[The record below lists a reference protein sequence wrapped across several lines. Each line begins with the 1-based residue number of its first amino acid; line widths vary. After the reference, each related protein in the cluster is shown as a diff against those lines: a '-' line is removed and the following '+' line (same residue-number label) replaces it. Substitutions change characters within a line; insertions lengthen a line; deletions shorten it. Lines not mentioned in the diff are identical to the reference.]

1 MLSTRISYTPD
12 RRALLAV
19 IVLLAACV
27 ADPQLPVPNTGL
39 PNVPD
44 VLAFDALDLGVNP
57 HDTEA
62 TPLPVG
68 TAEDGGETVG
78 PSDSLAPDS
87 STDGSTLVPL
97 AVRECEAKFR
107 HEPTGEAPES
117 VHVAGAFN
125 DWDPAAL
132 PLSEQEDGAWLGTL
146 DLRELAQGSYGYK
159 LVLDGEDWRL
169 DLGTMMRRFDG
180 EFENSK
186 LLVPNCHA
194 PSLEVIETSVEQDSM
209 SVRIEVA
216 VQTGIDGELDL
227 QSLSARHGLESIQG
241 AWDATRGTL
250 VVDLEGLAFGK
261 HTFRFDAAGSG
272 GPAEPLLVSF
282 WFEPEPFDWR
292 DATLYFAF
300 TDRFRDGD
308 GVNTPLSCMP
318 EDSIANWRGGDW
330 AGITAA
336 IEEGYFDDLGVRAL
350 WLSAPMD
357 NPEDCVSGTS
367 GKTYSAYHA
376 YFPSNTLE
384 TEPRFGSLD
393 DLRTLVKSAHDRGIR
408 VLVDLVANHVYETA
422 TEYTEHADDGWF
434 NMDGVC
440 KEQGWEPAETCWFE
454 TYMPDLNHR
463 NDAVVEHMTDVALYW
478 LREAD
483 LDGFRIDA
491 AKHMHPN
498 FFHTLR
504 HKVDEHITAHAD
516 QPLWFVGET
525 FSGGW
530 GGGTGSEEALVASY
544 LGPSLLDGQFDF
556 PLYWPLR
563 DSLATQSAPLSW
575 LGEAIVG
582 THAYYGEDAVM
593 SSFLG
598 NHDLPRFISIAAG
611 QSIDTCPDGAAAA
624 WACPPELVT
633 EEEPYGRLLRAFT
646 MLAAGPEVPLLYYGD
661 EIGLAGAGDPDNR
674 RMMPWGPLSDLQET
688 LRTQVR
694 ALFSARAKSVA
705 LRRGDVSV
713 ADSSDV
719 HLVLRRATDADIAYG
734 AVNVGEQPIPLSLD
748 VPGGGSL
755 TDALTGE
762 SFDAV
767 VETVTVT
774 LEGKSARLLVP

>member
-1 MLSTRISYTPD
+1 MPSTRIPYTPE
-12 RRALLAV
+12 RAAFL
-19 IVLLAACV
+19 VLLSGMLACS
-27 ADPQLPVPNTGL
+27 ADPQVEMASAEAPNI
-39 PNVPD
+39 PD
-44 VLAFDALDLGVNP
+44 VLGFDALDLGVVP
-57 HDTEA
+57 HDTQAAALPEIA
-62 TPLPVG
+62 T
-68 TAEDGGETVG
+68 EDGVGGDGPDGSLVIDGVLGETWVAR
-78 PSDSLAPDS
+78 P
-87 STDGSTLVPL
+87 
-97 AVRECEAKFR
+97 CEAKFR
-107 HEPTGEAPES
+107 YEPTGEAPET
-117 VHVAGAFN
+117 VHVAGGFN
-125 DWDPAAL
+125 GWDPTVM
-132 PLSEQEDGAWLGTL
+132 PLSEQEDGAWIGTL
-146 DLRELAQGSYGYK
+146 DLRELTEGSYGYK
-159 LVLDGEDWRL
+159 LVLDGENWQL
-169 DLGTMMRRFDG
+169 DPGTMMRRYDG

-194 PSLEVIETSVEQDSM
+194 PALELIESSVDQASM

-216 VQTGIDGELDL
+216 VRSGIDGEIDL
-227 QSLSARHGLESIQG
+227 QSLSARHGTEILDG
-241 AWDATRGTL
+241 VWDLTRGTML
-250 VVDLEGLAFGK
+250 VDLEGLSPGK
-261 HTFRFDAAGSG
+261 HTFRFDASG
-272 GPAEPLLVSF
+272 AQGPAEPLLVSF
-282 WFEPEPFDWR
+282 WLEQEPFDWR

-308 GVNTPLSCMP
+308 GVSAPVTCMP

-330 AGITAA
+330 SGITAA

-357 NPEDCVSGTS
+357 NPDDCVSGTA

-384 TEPRFGSLD
+384 TEPRFGSLE
-393 DLRTLVKSAHDRGIR
+393 DLRALVSSAHERGIR

-422 TEYTEHADDGWF
+422 AEYIEHADDDWF
-434 NMDGVC
+434 NVDGVC
-440 KEQGWEPAETCWFE
+440 KEQGWEPPETCWFE
-454 TYMPDLNHR
+454 SYMPDLNHR
-463 NDAVVEHMTDVALYW
+463 NDAVVEHMSDVALHW

-498 FFHTLR
+498 FFRTLR
-504 HKVDEHITAHAD
+504 HKVAEHITAHAD

-563 DSLATQSAPLSW
+563 DALATESAPLSW
-575 LGEAIVG
+575 LGEVIVG

-593 SSFLG
+593 SSFIG

-611 QSIDTCPDGAAAA
+611 QSIDTCPDGASPAA
-624 WACPPELVT
+624 WECPPELVV
-633 EEEPYGRLLRAFT
+633 EEDPYGRLLRAFT
-646 MLAAGPEVPLLYYGD
+646 VLAAGPEVPLLYYGD
-661 EIGLAGAGDPDNR
+661 EIGLPGAGDPDNR
-674 RMMPWGPLSDLQET
+674 RMMNWGPVTELQEK

-713 ADSSDV
+713 SESSDV
-719 HLVLRRATDADIAYG
+719 HLVLRRATQSDIAFG
-734 AVNVGEQPIPLSLD
+734 AVNVGDEPLALSLD

-755 TDALTGE
+755 TDALSGE
-762 SFDAV
+762 SFNAV
-767 VETVTVT
+767 AETVTVT
-774 LEGKSARLLVP
+774 LEGKSARLLVR

>member
-1 MLSTRISYTPD
+1 MPSTRTSYTPD
-12 RRALLAV
+12 RLALLAF
-19 IVLLAACV
+19 VLLFAACS
-27 ADPQLPVPNTGL
+27 ADPQVEVRAPAPVIGL
-39 PNVPD
+39 D
-44 VLAFDALDLGVNP
+44 VVGFDALDLGVLP
-57 HDTEA
+57 RDSEVS
-62 TPLPVG
+62 PLSDP
-68 TAEDGGETVG
+68 EDMDGGDLNGPEGPDPLDGASLGSLGQRSCETRFRYQ
-78 PSDSLAPDS
+78 PS
-87 STDGSTLVPL
+87 GS
-97 AVRECEAKFR
+97 
-107 HEPTGEAPES
+107 APET

-125 DWDPAAL
+125 DWDPTAL
-132 PLSEQEDGAWLGTL
+132 PLSEQEDGQWVGTL
-146 DLRELAQGSYGYK
+146 DLSQIAQGSYGYK
-159 LVLDGEDWRL
+159 LVVNGDDWQF
-169 DLGTMMRRFDG
+169 DPGAMMRRFDG

-194 PSLEVIETSVEQDSM
+194 PALEVLEASVDSQAM

-216 VQTGIDGELDL
+216 LQTGIGGELDP
-227 QSLSARHGLESIQG
+227 QSLAVHHGMESLDGI
-241 AWDATRGTL
+241 WDEDRGTL
-250 VVDLEGLAFGK
+250 VVELSSLKAGK
-261 HTFRFDAAGSG
+261 HTFRFDAAGSAG
-272 GPAEPLLVSF
+272 AAEPLLVSF
-282 WFEPEPFDWR
+282 WLESEPFDWR

-308 GVNTPLSCMP
+308 GVQAPLECLA
-318 EDSIANWRGGDW
+318 EDSIANWLGGDW

-336 IEEGYFDDLGVRAL
+336 LEEGYFDDLGVRAL

-357 NPEDCVSGTS
+357 NPDDCVTGTS

-384 TEPRFGSLD
+384 TEPRFGSLE
-393 DLRTLVKSAHDRGIR
+393 DLRVLVETAHARGIR
-408 VLVDLVANHVYETA
+408 VLVDLVANHVYESA
-422 TEYTEHADDGWF
+422 TEYTEHGQDGWF
-434 NMDGVC
+434 NLDGLC
-440 KEQGWEPAETCWFE
+440 KDQGWEPAETCWFE

-463 NDAVVEHMTDVALYW
+463 NDAVVEHMTEVALFW

-504 HKVDEHITAHAD
+504 HKVDERITAHAD

-530 GGGTGSEEALVASY
+530 GGGAGSEEALVASY
-544 LGPSLLDGQFDF
+544 VGPSLLDGQFDF
-556 PLYWPLR
+556 PLYWPLL
-563 DSLATQSAPLSW
+563 DALATESAPLSW
-575 LGEAIVG
+575 LGEVIVG
-582 THAYYGEDAVM
+582 THAYYGEDAIM

-611 QSIDTCPDGAAAA
+611 QSIDSCPDGAWPVA
-624 WACPPELVT
+624 WACPPGLVT
-633 EEEPYGRLLRAFT
+633 EAEPYGRLLRAFT

-674 RMMPWGPLSDLQET
+674 RMMPWGPVSDLQEG

-694 ALFSARAKSVA
+694 ALFKARAKSLA

-713 ADSSDV
+713 AEASDD
-719 HLVLRRATDADIAYG
+719 HLVLRRATAADIAYG
-734 AVNVGEQPIPLSLD
+734 AVNVGHGPVELTLD
-748 VPGGGSL
+748 VPPGSGSL

-762 SFDAV
+762 SFVPAAGAV
-767 VETVTVT
+767 NVT
-774 LEGKSARLLVP
+774 LEGKSARLLIL